1 MSFRDYL
8 IAKRGTVNGSLIESK
23 PQPIFTPT
31 EKRPG
36 DLVLG
41 AGGKWSVVA

>member
-1 MSFRDYL
+1 MSFRDYVK
-8 IAKRGTVNGSLIESK
+8 AKRGTLAGSLLDNG
-23 PQPIFTPT
+23 PQPVFVPT
-31 EKRPG
+31 EKRAG